1 MQQNRVWDLETCPV
15 ERRRVFSRT
24 SYNATC
30 AELKPEA
37 VMVSSGVWM
46 TRLTVAK
53 CRAETGAK
61 EESGSR

>member
-37 VMVSSGVWM
+37 VIGVIWRLDDKAHSSKM
-46 TRLTVAK
+46 
-53 CRAETGAK
+53 
-61 EESGSR
+61 SS